1 MATSL
6 KPTTLSVEEITQLCT
21 YLSRPYAL
29 DALQLLVNYR
39 DLSASEM
46 ASRLRLHIR
55 TTQEFLEGMMEL
67 GILSKE
73 EVYEKKRPYYRYQLA
88 VEEIGFNFDLNLLK
102 QAPDAEQERKIRESK
117 AGNAKFTVARSDSYI
132 SNVVIYRGEGRNRD
146 EQKINLTMPQGKFL
160 FHLPFPNA
168 QFMGVSEIMLKA
180 GLTEEVLPEINDL
193 VAVLI
198 ANEVIE
204 VEEIDHRR
212 N

>member
-1 MATSL
+1 M
-6 KPTTLSVEEITQLCT
+6 EEITQLCT

-39 DLSASEM
+39 DLAASELS
-46 ASRLRLHIR
+46 SRLRLHIR
-55 TTQEFLEGMMEL
+55 TMQEFLEGLTSL
-67 GILSKE
+67 GVLTKE

-88 VEEIGFNFDLNLLK
+88 VEKIGFSFDLNALK
-102 QAPDAEQERKIRESK
+102 QETQMDQEHKIRESQ
-117 AGNAKFTVARSDSYI
+117 AGKAKFTVARSDSYI
-132 SNVVIYRGEGRNRD
+132 SNVVIYKGEGRDRD

-168 QFMGVSEIMLKA
+168 QFMGISEIMEKA

-198 ANEVIE
+198 ENGVIE
-204 VEEIDHRR
+204 EDQIR
-212 N
+212 

>member
-1 MATSL
+1 MATSNETHL
-6 KPTTLSVEEITQLCT
+6 NVDGITRLCT

-29 DALQLLVNYR
+29 DALTLLVNYR
-39 DLSASEM
+39 DLSSSEM

-55 TTQEFLEGMMEL
+55 TTQEFLEGLTEL

-73 EVYEKKRPYYRYQLA
+73 EVSEKKRPYYRYQLA
-88 VEEIGFNFDLNLLK
+88 VENIGFTLDLNKLK
-102 QAPDAEQERKIRESK
+102 QETNDHQERMIRESK
-117 AGNAKFTVARSDSYI
+117 AGKAKFTVARSDNYI
-132 SNVVIYRGEGRNRD
+132 SNVVIYQGEGRNRD

-168 QFMGVSEIMLKA
+168 AFMGISEIMQKA
-180 GLTEEVLPEINDL
+180 ELAEEVLPEINDL

-204 VEEIDHRR
+204 EDENNYRQS
-212 N
+212 